1 MNYMNASRDTEM
13 FVRRDSMMERLTVV
27 EEFSEEGAIW
37 KIGDN
42 EYIVQKNRCGEDDL
56 YWTDSLEEAYKE
68 FVSEEEE
75 ELVNLTLHDEDKLV
89 DLMTEYETLSMPRLK
104 QLMAE
109 QGFYLDKSDLTIKR
123 KEE

>member
-1 MNYMNASRDTEM
+1 MIFS
-13 FVRRDSMMERLTVV
+13 LTVV
-27 EEFSEEGAIW
+27 EEFGEEGAIW

-75 ELVNLTLHDEDKLV
+75 ESVNFELHEGDELI
-89 DLMTEYETLSMPRLK
+89 DLMTEYEALTMPRLK

-109 QGFYLDKSDLTIKR
+109 QGFYMDQFVIR
-123 KEE
+123 KK

>member
-1 MNYMNASRDTEM
+1 MI
-13 FVRRDSMMERLTVV
+13 FGLTVV

-56 YWTDSLEEAYKE
+56 YWTDSLEEAYRE
-68 FVSEEEE
+68 FVSEEEK
-75 ELVNLTLHDEDKLV
+75 ELVNFELHEGDKLI
-89 DLMTEYETLSMPRLK
+89 DLMTEYEALTMPRLK

-109 QGFYLDKSDLTIKR
+109 QGYYLDKEHFIIR
-123 KEE
+123 KK

>member
-1 MNYMNASRDTEM
+1 MIFS
-13 FVRRDSMMERLTVV
+13 LTVV

-75 ELVNLTLHDEDKLV
+75 ELVNFELHEGDDLF
-89 DLMTEYETLSMPRLK
+89 DLMCEYESLTWPRFK
-104 QLMAE
+104 ELMAE
-109 QGFYLDKSDLTIKR
+109 QGFELDMTTRKLIK
-123 KEE
+123 K